1 MFGSAVSRLARRMWP
16 ESASRMACIAW
27 SYFRH
32 ERRVLHA
39 TAISA
44 AICLAAADFATWI
57 ELDIAAIY
65 SIPLV
70 LAAASRSRRLLWLLT
85 AVLAVSTFLVY
96 ALQISPSAFTLRE
109 PYFVNRTLDVA
120 AMLLMAAL
128 LHVWIRS
135 VEVRDAQMR
144 LLDEQNRKLEVANAE
159 LVVREA
165 KIARQS
171 AELELRRREA
181 EEASGR
187 KTRLLASVSH
197 DIRTPLNAIKLTANA
212 MRLTASDPRF
222 GGEMP
227 PMIERLQRSTSSLLE
242 AVSDL
247 LDVASLDSGR
257 IERRDTV
264 FALADLVA
272 EKCDDVRP
280 LAQSKGL
287 RVDVDAPAAQPF
299 LCTDRAKL
307 GRILSNLVTNA
318 IKYTD
323 AGGVRVSV
331 GIDGGGVLI
340 SVADTGIGI
349 APERLEHL
357 FDEYGLLSSTTMRS
371 SSWGL
376 GLAICRRLAHLLGGR
391 IDAESTL
398 NRGSVFTVRLPR
410 ACVLHI
416 HEAPPSRQ
424 SASAPN

>member
-1 MFGSAVSRLARRMWP
+1 MPLLRHDRDLLRVAALASALGVA
-16 ESASRMACIAW
+16 
-27 SYFRH
+27 
-32 ERRVLHA
+32 V
-39 TAISA
+39 
-44 AICLAAADFATWI
+44 ADFATWI
-57 ELDIAAIY
+57 ELDIASLY
-65 SIPLV
+65 GIPLV
-70 LAAASRSRRLLWLLT
+70 LAAATRSRRLLWLLT
-85 AVLAVSTFLVY
+85 AALGAATFVVY
-96 ALQISPSAFTLRE
+96 GLQIPPGLFSTRE
-109 PYFVNRTLDVA
+109 PYFINRVLDVVA
-120 AMLLMAAL
+120 ILVMASI

-135 VEVRDAQMR
+135 VEVREAQMR

-165 KIARQS
+165 QIARQS
-171 AELELRRREA
+171 GELELRRREA

-212 MRLTASDPRF
+212 IGISASDPRF
-222 GGEMP
+222 VAEMP

-247 LDVASLDSGR
+247 LDIASFDSGR
-257 IERRDTV
+257 IERHDTV
-264 FALADLVA
+264 FALGELVA

-280 LAQSKGL
+280 LAQAKGL
-287 RVDVDAPAAQPF
+287 HLDVDGVAQPF
-299 LCTDRAKL
+299 VCTDRAKL
-307 GRILSNLVTNA
+307 GRILTNLVTNA

-323 AGGVRVSV
+323 AGGVRVLV
-331 GIDGGGVLI
+331 GTDDAGAVLI

-349 APERLEHL
+349 APERLERL
-357 FDEYGLLSSTTMRS
+357 FDEYGLLSSSTMRS

-398 NRGSVFTVRLPR
+398 NRGSVFTIRLPQ

-416 HEAPPSRQ
+416 PEALASRP
-424 SASAPN
+424 SASKPN